1 MVPVR
6 ETAFLINTGVIAR
19 SDSHQFCLHA
29 IAYIQSLDKL
39 MNGLLCHMGIGAG
52 KRLQCL
58 VWMWISLTTKDGL
71 DSLSYYSPGIIQVF
85 LQLLFMKDE
94 LTQALQCAL
103 DGDDAMTERHT
114 DVTEYGTVSK
124 VALQAANRKFLCQ
137 DYDFNAK
144 LLVKHR
150 SDGTIFVRKVSL
162 LVHYVLFNNHLT
174 ATLARMPSVAHG
186 SSISYKI

>member
-1 MVPVR
+1 
-6 ETAFLINTGVIAR
+6 
-19 SDSHQFCLHA
+19 
-29 IAYIQSLDKL
+29 

-114 DVTEYGTVSK
+114 DVTEYGAVSK
-124 VALQAANRKFLCQ
+124 VALQTANRELLCQ
-137 DYDFNAK
+137 E
-144 LLVKHR
+144 LE
-150 SDGTIFVRKVSL
+150 DGIGNTEVTL
-162 LVHYVLFNNHLT
+162 TVLGS
-174 ATLARMPSVAHG
+174 PCVAWHWNLPHPP
-186 SSISYKI
+186 